1 MAGPAA
7 LAAAVP
13 VSTKMPVPMIA
24 PMPSRVRSMA
34 VSVRFNAFAV
44 LDISDQ
50 LLDRFCLEEIR
61 IHSPSVKG
69 RRIRDPIRTL
79 ALQRSRAYGNDR
91 PTPLGR
97 WQKRGDYTLNGR
109 AGRWRTKVRTRTSIS
124 PRSPEGSKSVMI
136 ATADAPAEITELAF
150 ASVIPP
156 IATTGFPR
164 PAAAAT
170 SSSPRASYRSAS
182 STSRRSDRQR
192 CSWRQF
198 GARDRSVRACASRA
212 RRSRQVRR
220 SLAPRRRRIL
230 LSHMHA
236 VGVRKPG
243 DVRPVVDDD
252 PATSLVRDG
261 DHTFGQ
267 IQEGSAF
274 AGLVAQLQKSRAA
287 TKVCVGDCEWIE
299 ACT

>member
-1 MAGPAA
+1 
-7 LAAAVP
+7 
-13 VSTKMPVPMIA
+13 
-24 PMPSRVRSMA
+24 
-34 VSVRFNAFAV
+34 
-44 LDISDQ
+44 
-50 LLDRFCLEEIR
+50 
-61 IHSPSVKG
+61 
-69 RRIRDPIRTL
+69 
-79 ALQRSRAYGNDR
+79 
-91 PTPLGR
+91 
-97 WQKRGDYTLNGR
+97 
-109 AGRWRTKVRTRTSIS
+109 
-124 PRSPEGSKSVMI
+124 MI

-164 PAAAAT
+164 PAAA
-170 SSSPRASYRSAS
+170 RDELESA
-182 STSRRSDRQR
+182 
-192 CSWRQF
+192 CVVA
-198 GARDRSVRACASRA
+198 G
-212 RRSRQVRR
+212 
-220 SLAPRRRRIL
+220 LLRRRREDRTDSDVAGVSLERAIDLFARVRREPDDRVRSDDPSHLGDAEIL

-252 PATSLVRDG
+252 PGASLVRDG

-299 ACT
+299 ASYLTDLGVDDGVEDGALEEAASCQLPAARILSSLAVAYAPLFRLGPTWVAQLPAPLAGSWELEAPDFTPPRRAGRASSP